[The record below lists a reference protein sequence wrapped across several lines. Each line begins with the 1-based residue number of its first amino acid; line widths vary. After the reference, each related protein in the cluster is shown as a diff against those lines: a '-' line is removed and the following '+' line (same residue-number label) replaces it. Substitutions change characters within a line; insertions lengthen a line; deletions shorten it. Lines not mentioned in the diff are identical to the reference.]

1 MGSESPKIAVYSVA
15 DLKNTTDDAL
25 PNYLN
30 SLKFKQSHYFSDV
43 RHALGFTAVFIA
55 AATFYLD
62 YVYGWE
68 KTKAGTTWAVI
79 AYFVLNGALTLW
91 IWLVESGSVYSGEL
105 KGTQLHIE
113 SRAEKHNPT
122 YFITARYHERGFPS
136 NSHTIE
142 LRSPFARWFDGEGH
156 FVATHFQSWL
166 ATGIPV
172 VGSADSSRV
181 LPQASSDEKVRK
193 GDLTAVNAGLEN
205 SPKTL
210 QPARKRGVGGK
221 R

>member
-1 MGSESPKIAVYSVA
+1 MGEDQGRNDLGRDRIFRAQWSSYVMDMAGRERICVLWRIEGNSGRPPPPLCFSAFHTPFLRRMEVETDVGHA
-15 DLKNTTDDAL
+15 DMQ
-25 PNYLN
+25 Y
-30 SLKFKQSHYFSDV
+30 
-43 RHALGFTAVFIA
+43 
-55 AATFYLD
+55 
-62 YVYGWE
+62 
-68 KTKAGTTWAVI
+68 
-79 AYFVLNGALTLW
+79 
-91 IWLVESGSVYSGEL
+91 
-105 KGTQLHIE
+105 QLHIE

-205 SPKTL
+205 SPKTS